1 MHHSLI
7 FIQTPAAAAAAS
19 ASATAAEAAQAVATA
34 SATTDTGKQQ
44 QQQQQHQQVHVLATA
59 EMAKE
64 ATDRSNNKRG
74 QNDAASQPAQRPKAE
89 HQQPPQQQQAAA
101 ASVSAA
107 ATEETAAVTAAV
119 QLAPAAAAAA
129 AAAAASSARSRQ
141 LWLGNHAKLNIV
153 ASVLLLQP
161 DRQEML
167 ALASQD
173 PERIA
178 DSRQFKRDPSRDLG
192 HDNSIIQK
200 TCEELNAHAAFAQY
214 LPANQRI
221 GADLLRQKIK
231 DFTDIAIICLESDI
245 DCSI

>member
-1 MHHSLI
+1 
-7 FIQTPAAAAAAS
+7 
-19 ASATAAEAAQAVATA
+19 
-34 SATTDTGKQQ
+34 
-44 QQQQQHQQVHVLATA
+44 
-59 EMAKE
+59 MAKE

-107 ATEETAAVTAAV
+107 ATEETAAVTAAA

-129 AAAAASSARSRQ
+129 AAAAASSVRSRQ

-178 DSRQFKRDPSRDLG
+178 DIRQFKRDPSRGLG
-192 HDNSIIQK
+192 HDNLKNAGKTSIIQK